1 MSIEYCLGGK
11 NMKKVW
17 SMYFSGTGTTEKVVN
32 RIADN
37 LEKRLGAERG
47 NINFTSKA
55 MREKEY
61 IFSQEDIVVF
71 GVPVIA
77 GRVPNLLLKFLET
90 IKGEGALVV
99 PIVLF
104 GNRNYDDALIELRDI
119 LIADGFIPVGAGA
132 FVGEHSFSKEL
143 GKGRPDREDLE
154 IADTLAEKILQNI
167 KSKKYLTEKL
177 YVKGENPYRWY
188 YQPRDSKGN
197 SIDIRKVKPKT
208 DMSLC
213 DNCGVCAK
221 ICPLGS
227 IEIERVDV
235 VSGIC
240 MKCCACV
247 KRCPQGAKYFD
258 DENFIY
264 HKEELELEY
273 KKRAKVEIF
282 Y

>member
-1 MSIEYCLGGK
+1 
-11 NMKKVW
+11 MKKVW
-17 SMYFSGTGTTEKVVN
+17 SMYFSGTGTTEKTVK
-32 RIADN
+32 RIADT
-37 LEKRLGAERG
+37 LGERLGVERG
-47 NINFTSKA
+47 NIDFTSKA
-55 MREKEY
+55 SREKEY
-61 IFSQEDIVVF
+61 VFSKEDIVVF

-77 GRVPNLLLKFLET
+77 GRVPNLLLKFLDT
-90 IKGEGALVV
+90 IKGEGALAV

-119 LIADGFIPVGAGA
+119 LIKDNFIPVGAGA

-143 GKGRPDREDLE
+143 GKARPDNEDLE
-154 IADTLAEKILQNI
+154 IADTLARKVVENI
-167 KSKKYLTEKL
+167 ESKKYLSEKL
-177 YVKGENPYRWY
+177 YVKGETPYRWY

-208 DMSLC
+208 DMELC
-213 DNCGVCAK
+213 NNCGLCVEL
-221 ICPLGS
+221 CPLGS
-227 IEIERVDV
+227 IEKDSVDV

-247 KRCPQGAKYFD
+247 KKCPQGAKYFD
-258 DENFIY
+258 DGNFIY

-273 KKRAKVEIF
+273 KRRAEVEIF